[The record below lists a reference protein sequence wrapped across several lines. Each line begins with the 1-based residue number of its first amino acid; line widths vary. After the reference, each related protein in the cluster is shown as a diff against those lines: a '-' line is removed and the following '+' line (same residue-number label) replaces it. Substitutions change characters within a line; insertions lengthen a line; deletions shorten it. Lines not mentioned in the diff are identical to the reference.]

1 MGICVVE
8 HITRFSSCK
17 ILRAFILKI
26 LLFMLLLEVFFYF
39 SSPIETKENQ
49 LFYSVLIVGTIY
61 LFMNILFYFSAPG
74 SLH

>member
-1 MGICVVE
+1 MQNIEGFYLENI
-8 HITRFSSCK
+8 
-17 ILRAFILKI
+17 AFYGTSTTLS
-26 LLFMLLLEVFFYF
+26 FFYF

-61 LFMNILFYFSAPG
+61 LFMNNLFYFSAPG

>member
-1 MGICVVE
+1 MQNTEGFYLE
-8 HITRFSSCK
+8 NF
-17 ILRAFILKI
+17 AFYGTTLS
-26 LLFMLLLEVFFYF
+26 FFYF